1 MSNKLELPEWCILLD
16 DLSRE
21 VEERDNKEE
30 VRKPNCG
37 RKVKREVARL

>member
-21 VEERDNKEE
+21 VEEQEKEE
-30 VRKPNCG
+30 AKKEG
-37 RKVKREVARL
+37 AS